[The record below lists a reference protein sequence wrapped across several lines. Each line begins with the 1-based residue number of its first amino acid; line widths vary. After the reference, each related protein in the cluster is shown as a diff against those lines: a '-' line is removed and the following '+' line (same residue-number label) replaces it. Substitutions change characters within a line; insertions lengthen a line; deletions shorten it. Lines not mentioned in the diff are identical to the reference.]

1 MSQYF
6 ENDNSLKSNL
16 KIINTI
22 IFEKRYGFNVD
33 NGVFS
38 KDKLDFGTRLLLE
51 NLVINNK
58 CGKVLDLGCGYWV
71 VGIVLGNNYPD
82 INIDMIDVNER
93 AVNLSR
99 KNICFNN
106 VKNANCFV
114 SNIYECINDIYDY
127 IITNPPIR
135 AGKEIVRKFLLDSI
149 NYLTCDGELWFV
161 MRKDHGVKS
170 MIKELEKI
178 FVCEV
183 IKKDKGFYIV
193 KCKRT
198 I

>member
-58 CGKVLDLGCGYWV
+58 CGKVLDLGCGY
-71 VGIVLGNNYPD
+71 
-82 INIDMIDVNER
+82 
-93 AVNLSR
+93 
-99 KNICFNN
+99 
-106 VKNANCFV
+106 
-114 SNIYECINDIYDY
+114 
-127 IITNPPIR
+127 
-135 AGKEIVRKFLLDSI
+135 
-149 NYLTCDGELWFV
+149 
-161 MRKDHGVKS
+161 
-170 MIKELEKI
+170 
-178 FVCEV
+178 
-183 IKKDKGFYIV
+183 
-193 KCKRT
+193 
-198 I
+198 